1 MIFLINLFFLV
12 VSQGACASNNTVEHK
27 NFQLNLYLD
36 NIRYNTQEKI
46 GILPYILAKPDGT
59 YLEIGTGG
67 DPIAV
72 ILEKISQ
79 SARTKIIASD
89 VDERVLESLPVRH
102 PVLKKYI
109 GSEQGPSLVLQQ
121 LNAIDMG
128 IIANESLD
136 GINASSV
143 MHEILSYAG
152 GFGAM
157 KKFIKEAFR
166 TLKPEGV
173 LVYRDPEAV
182 HNKKMQVS
190 VSLKNKSIRLFAH
203 IFLYKFLDSTGSSL
217 ARAGNKVALF
227 TSDEVHFTIYKKNEC
242 NPIMLSYKEYLQVP
256 CYDIDFSR
264 PYKLSLPLGLYRE
277 LARHYLTYLHVCNP
291 LVFVKAVPDIQSNF
305 YMVHSLA
312 HSTSQILH
320 DFLAKKNHALVDG
333 KIDQA
338 AKNSITIEIEKNEQ
352 VLEFGIPLHFEE
364 KEKQHKLRLLLKK
377 YDLKPGT
384 HSIAISKNDFLL
396 DYRVFGMLFDEVS
409 EIFDDSNA
417 PLHRAEM
424 CHAQW
429 LKREGE
435 EYYFYSS
442 ADELISSMLSI
453 TYQASVATKIT
464 GTENQVLCPL
474 SADDS
479 FCVDRLCYTELLSS
493 SLEVYDAFGYTIPV
507 KDGKRVIHFGKMPLS
522 KALVIMEEIVT
533 KEPLDYPHTRKVL
546 ESLKN
551 Q

>member
-12 VSQGACASNNTVEHK
+12 VNQALLGATNTVEHK

-46 GILPYILAKPDGT
+46 GILPYILAKPEGT

-72 ILEKISQ
+72 MLERIPQ
-79 SARTKIIASD
+79 SAPTKIIASD

-109 GSEQGPSLVLQQ
+109 GSQKGPSLVLQQ
-121 LNAIDMG
+121 LNAIDMSV
-128 IIANESLD
+128 IADQSLD

-152 GFGAM
+152 GFSAM
-157 KKFIKEAFR
+157 EKFIKEAFR
-166 TLKPEGV
+166 TLKSGGV

-190 VSLKNKSIRLFAH
+190 VTLKNKSIRLFAH

-227 TSDEVHFTIYKKNEC
+227 NSDEVTFTIYKKNEC
-242 NPIMLSYKEYLQVP
+242 QPITLSYKDYLQVP
-256 CYDIDFSR
+256 SYDIDFSR
-264 PYKLSLPLGLYRE
+264 PYKLRLPLGLYRE

-291 LVFVKAVPDIQSNF
+291 LVFVKAVPDIQSNS
-305 YMVHSLA
+305 YVVHCLA
-312 HSTSQILH
+312 HSTSQLLH

-333 KIDQA
+333 KIDQS
-338 AKNSITIEIEKNEQ
+338 AKNSITTEIEKNEQ
-352 VLEFGIPLHFEE
+352 VLEFGIPFHFEE

-377 YDLKPGT
+377 YDLEPGT
-384 HSIAISKNDFLL
+384 HSVAVSKNDFLL

-409 EIFDDSNA
+409 EIFDESNA
-417 PLHRAEM
+417 PLNRSEM
-424 CHAQW
+424 SHAQW

-453 TYQASVATKIT
+453 TYQASVAAQVD
-464 GTENQVLCPL
+464 GREYEVLCPL

-479 FCVDRLCYTELLSS
+479 FFVDRLCYTELLSR
-493 SLEVYDAFGYTIPV
+493 SLEVYDSFGYTIPV
-507 KDGKRVIHFGKMPLS
+507 KDGKRVIHFGKMPIK

-533 KEPLDYPHTRKVL
+533 KEPLEYPRTRAVL